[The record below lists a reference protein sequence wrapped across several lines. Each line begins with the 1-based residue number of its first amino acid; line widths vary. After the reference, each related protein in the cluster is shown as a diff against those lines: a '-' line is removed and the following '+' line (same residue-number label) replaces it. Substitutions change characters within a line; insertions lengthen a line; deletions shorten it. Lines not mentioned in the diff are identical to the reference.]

1 MKLLIFGLNFAP
13 ELIGVGKYTGEMAAW
28 LARRGHEV
36 SIITTRPYYPE
47 WRRTSGLK
55 RFLWTSET
63 WQGCQVLRCPLY
75 VPKRVT
81 GPRRILHL
89 GSFAA
94 ASIPAA
100 IRRLL
105 DRKPDI
111 VVAIAPALTVAPVA
125 LSLARS
131 MGSKT
136 WLHFQDLEIDAA
148 FELGVIQR
156 RGIAGWAMKMER
168 RIVTSF
174 DLVSAISPKMLDA
187 VSAKGVAPEKLALFP
202 NWVDMQRIKP
212 LANSARLRREFG
224 IGENQCVILYSGS
237 MGRKQGLDS
246 VIAAARRLDTEATSN
261 VIILLVGTG
270 PERAALELSA
280 KGLRNVKFFPLQ
292 PEERLNELLNLADI
306 HLLPQKLA
314 ATDLVMPSKL
324 GGILAAGKPVIATVE
339 PNSQIALT
347 IDTAGIITP
356 PEDATALA
364 DAIHLLVSDPERRRR
379 MSEAALD
386 IARTSFEAERIL
398 RGMEARLADLAG
410 K

>member
-1 MKLLIFGLNFAP
+1 MKFLIFGLNFAP

-36 SIITTRPYYPE
+36 SVITTRPYYPE
-47 WRRTSGLK
+47 WRRTSGVK

-63 WQGCQVLRCPLY
+63 WQGCHVLRCPLY

-81 GPRRILHL
+81 GPQRIVHL

-94 ASIPAA
+94 TSIPAA
-100 IRRLL
+100 IRRLVGG
-105 DRKPDI
+105 KPDI
-111 VVAIAPALTVAPVA
+111 VAAIAPTLTVAPVA
-125 LSLARS
+125 LALARS

-148 FELGVIQR
+148 FELGMIQR
-156 RGIAGWAMKMER
+156 QGIAGWAMKMER
-168 RIVTSF
+168 RVVASF

-187 VSAKGVAPEKLALFP
+187 VAAKGVAHEKLVLFP
-202 NWVDMQRIKP
+202 
-212 LANSARLRREFG
+212 SRLRREFG
-224 IGENQCVILYSGS
+224 IGDKQCVILYSGS
-237 MGRKQGLDS
+237 MGKKQGLDS
-246 VIAAARRLDTEATSN
+246 VIAAARRLDTEATNN
-261 VIILLVGTG
+261 VVILLVGTG
-270 PERAALELSA
+270 PERASLEFSA
-280 KGLRNVKFFPLQ
+280 KNLHNVKFFPLQ

-347 IDTAGIITP
+347 IDKAGLITP
-356 PEDATALA
+356 PEDAAALA
-364 DAIHLLVSDPERRRR
+364 DAISLLASDPERRQR

-386 IARTSFEAERIL
+386 IARKSFEAERIL
-398 RGMEARLADLAG
+398 RGMETRLADLAG
-410 K
+410 KKWNR

>member
-1 MKLLIFGLNFAP
+1 MRLLIFGLNFAP

-36 SIITTRPYYPE
+36 SVVTTRPYYPE
-47 WRRTSGLK
+47 WHRISGLK

-81 GPRRILHL
+81 GLQRILHL

-94 ASIPAA
+94 SSIPAA
-100 IRRLL
+100 LRHLVGK
-105 DRKPDI
+105 KPDI
-111 VVAIAPALTVAPVA
+111 VAAVAPTLTVAPVV
-125 LSLARS
+125 LSLARAV
-131 MGSKT
+131 GAKT

-148 FELGVIQR
+148 FELGVIRR
-156 RGIAGWAMKMER
+156 RGIAGWATKMER
-168 RIVTSF
+168 GIVGSF

-187 VSAKGVAPEKLALFP
+187 VAAKGVAQQNLALFP

-212 LANSARLRREFG
+212 LASSARLRGEFG
-224 IGENQCVILYSGS
+224 IGENQCVVLYSGS
-237 MGRKQGLDS
+237 MGKKQGLDS
-246 VIAAARRLDTEATSN
+246 VIAAARQLDTVATSN
-261 VIILLVGTG
+261 IVLLLVGTG
-270 PERAALELSA
+270 PERTLLELSA
-280 KGLRNVKFFPLQ
+280 NGLHNVKFFPLQ
-292 PEERLNELLNLADI
+292 SEDRLNELLNLADI
-306 HLLPQKLA
+306 HLLPQKRA

-364 DAIHLLVSDPERRRR
+364 DAIRLLAGDPERRRR
-379 MSEAALD
+379 MSRAALN
-386 IARTSFEAERIL
+386 IAQMSFDAERIL
-398 RGMEARLADLAG
+398 QGLETRLAELAN